1 MPDMRTASAL
11 FEIWMSAPLKISA
24 YHIAY
29 GPMTFDGFAKFN
41 LAWFKGK
48 KYIRYRRA
56 HFDPAMNIMYTMM
69 TKYGIPSEC
78 LPINHATIG
87 ETYLEATAPLF
98 HTYNHDIWMQQR
110 QAIDRDKRALYESV
124 ASLNGAVDMMWMS
137 SRLSTGSADVN
148 ELLNSLRTSGV
159 SIRSSTVDMLMD
171 MSFSSL
177 NGSMELSPELG
188 DTLIGGPI
196 ETNTG
201 LVGIDDDDSL
211 SAVLDEALIA
221 SRTLVP
227 VEKDIKFGR
236 GKPLQRHPGNIWFRT
251 LISDQFE
258 EYNDSDKKRQTELS
272 RYIIEVIKN
281 QGRRFWKEQDGKWEI
296 VSDEDAREKVAITFR
311 TERKKRR
318 KQGACD

>member
-1 MPDMRTASAL
+1 
-11 FEIWMSAPLKISA
+11 
-24 YHIAY
+24 
-29 GPMTFDGFAKFN
+29 
-41 LAWFKGK
+41 
-48 KYIRYRRA
+48 
-56 HFDPAMNIMYTMM
+56 
-69 TKYGIPSEC
+69 
-78 LPINHATIG
+78 
-87 ETYLEATAPLF
+87 
-98 HTYNHDIWMQQR
+98 
-110 QAIDRDKRALYESV
+110 
-124 ASLNGAVDMMWMS
+124 MMWMS

>member
-1 MPDMRTASAL
+1 
-11 FEIWMSAPLKISA
+11 
-24 YHIAY
+24 
-29 GPMTFDGFAKFN
+29 
-41 LAWFKGK
+41 
-48 KYIRYRRA
+48 
-56 HFDPAMNIMYTMM
+56 
-69 TKYGIPSEC
+69 
-78 LPINHATIG
+78 
-87 ETYLEATAPLF
+87 
-98 HTYNHDIWMQQR
+98 
-110 QAIDRDKRALYESV
+110 
-124 ASLNGAVDMMWMS
+124 
-137 SRLSTGSADVN
+137 
-148 ELLNSLRTSGV
+148 
-159 SIRSSTVDMLMD
+159 
-171 MSFSSL
+171 
-177 NGSMELSPELG
+177 MELSPELG